1 MGNPGGSLGWCVQRS
16 TQRERE
22 REREKGHR
30 EQRERRTRE
39 EGFSVGWNM
48 WDHLACRSR
57 ASNCHGVSVLRPGG
71 HCELYFRPAGSSTA
85 TLTSGRRSHRHSTS
99 VLRGY
104 PSPCFIHRIST
115 PSPTHLSLSREREKE
130 RETERRGR
138 RLSNDRAAVNT
149 RRARNPKTNR
159 WFQSSIVS

>member
-16 TQRERE
+16 A
-22 REREKGHR
+22 
-30 EQRERRTRE
+30 QRERRNTENRENGRMRE

-85 TLTSGRRSHRHSTS
+85 TLTSGRRSHRRSTS

-104 PSPCFIHRIST
+104 PSPCFIHRIL
-115 PSPTHLSLSREREKE
+115 PPSLSS
-130 RETERRGR
+130 

-149 RRARNPKTNR
+149 RRARNPKTNHR
-159 WFQSSIVS
+159 FHSSIVS